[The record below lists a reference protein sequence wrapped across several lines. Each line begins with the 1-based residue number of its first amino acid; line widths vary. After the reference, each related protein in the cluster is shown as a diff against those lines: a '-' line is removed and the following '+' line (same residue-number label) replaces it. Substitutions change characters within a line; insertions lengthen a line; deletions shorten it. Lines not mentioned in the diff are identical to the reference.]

1 MAKSVNPY
9 NCFVAPLL
17 LITADL
23 INRVL
28 SELIAANAVFIA
40 DLNRQQLAAGIRA
53 DGSEITP
60 DYTRATVQIKQEK
73 GQPTD
78 KVRLHDTGDFY
89 ESIFVK
95 IFDDVFDLDAT
106 DAKTDE
112 LTAKYGDAILDLTE
126 QNKRVLAEYL
136 KPQFITRLRAEIGL

>member
-1 MAKSVNPY
+1 MATISPY

-17 LITADL
+17 LITTDL

-28 SELIAANAVFIA
+28 SDVVAANAV
-40 DLNRQQLAAGIRA
+40 LLEEMNRQQLAAGIRA

-60 DYTRATVQIKQEK
+60 DYTRATVQIKQGK

-78 KVRLHDTGDFY
+78 KVRLKDTGSFY
-89 ESIFVK
+89 QSIFV
-95 IFDDVFDLDAT
+95 DVFKDAFEMKADDGKTLDL
-106 DAKTDE
+106 K
-112 LTAKYGDAILDLTE
+112 AKYGDLILGLTE
-126 QNKRVLAEYL
+126 ANKLAFANYI